1 MARSKSPAR
10 SNSAAK
16 SSNPLEDHM
25 PIGIAIAIFAGLMYN
40 TGASLADPKAWGTFL
55 TGNWGGAAGVT
66 GGFWDYSWLFT
77 FHALNVAQ
85 NADGSYW
92 MNSFI
97 NTFTAVFACNIA
109 NDVFFGNGISAAITN
124 SATTTNIAAVFILW
138 FITNN
143 DYTAQYWGMV
153 KSSPV
158 GGALDIVLSTATV
171 ATIAAATTA
180 AFGSVAAGSPTNLF
194 GYFAIALPVFKA
206 TVVGSAGN
214 VLPLDKG
221 FSFEG
226 GLDDAAERAFA
237 SAFYMGLGQYT
248 GFLGAAAIAATTF
261 GFASVTDGKFVV
273 FATILFHLTVDLCPA
288 MTTPLA
294 TIQDKI
300 FEITK
305 LNRN

>member
-10 SNSAAK
+10 SNAAAK
-16 SSNPLEDHM
+16 SSNGVEAHM
-25 PIGIAIAIFAGLMYN
+25 PIGIAVAIFAGLLFN
-40 TGASLADPKAWGTFL
+40 SGGSLADPKAWAAFF
-55 TGNWGGAAGVT
+55 TGNWGTVHA
-66 GGFWDYSWLFT
+66 GFWNYSWLFT
-77 FHALNVAQ
+77 LHALNISQ

-92 MNSFI
+92 LNSFL
-97 NTFTAVFACNIA
+97 NTFSAVFACNIA
-109 NDVFFGNGISAAITN
+109 AEVFFGAGISAAITA
-124 SATTTNIAAVFILW
+124 SATTANIAAVFILW
-138 FITNN
+138 FLTNN
-143 DYTAQYWGMV
+143 DWTAQYWGMV
-153 KSSPV
+153 KDSPV

-171 ATIAAATTA
+171 ATVAAATTA
-180 AFGSVAAGSPTNLF
+180 AFGSVAAGSATDVF

-214 VLPLDKG
+214 FLPLDKG

-261 GFASVTDGKFVV
+261 GFDSVTGGDFVV